1 MAKIQA
7 VQQDYKRAF
16 QKYLHTYSNW
26 DNKGSDI
33 SKRLVLVYCVE
44 CGLKYKLMES
54 LKIHKIQ
61 DAQEE
66 IAEVLSSH
74 DLQNLLK
81 RLKITGEYVFPH
93 IQTAHNDIVTLK
105 TYHQICRYAIR
116 PIKAHEQL
124 IQKYDEQLDSIVSWL
139 KEQV

>member
-16 QKYLHTYSNW
+16 QKHLHAYSNW

-54 LKIHKIQ
+54 LKIHKYK
-61 DAQEE
+61 DAG
-66 IAEVLSSH
+66 VCS
-74 DLQNLLK
+74 
-81 RLKITGEYVFPH
+81 G
-93 IQTAHNDIVTLK
+93 
-105 TYHQICRYAIR
+105 
-116 PIKAHEQL
+116 
-124 IQKYDEQLDSIVSWL
+124 
-139 KEQV
+139 